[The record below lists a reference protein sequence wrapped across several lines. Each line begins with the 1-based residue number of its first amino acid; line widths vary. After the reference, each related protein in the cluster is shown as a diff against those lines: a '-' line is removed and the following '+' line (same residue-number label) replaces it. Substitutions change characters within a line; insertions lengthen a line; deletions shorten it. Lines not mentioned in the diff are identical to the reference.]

1 MLLPLMNLEIMHKD
15 EDEDVAVEEA
25 EAVVVDVVVVILTKT
40 IILVAIILMVVD
52 VVILIIVVVAKR
64 IIITTLHKVKIFKHK
79 IREIMPEHHRTLE
92 VLVIDVV
99 ARVIGQ
105 GPVVHLHIFANF
117 TRLPLKE
124 RKKK

>member
-1 MLLPLMNLEIMHKD
+1 MLLPLMNLEIMHM
-15 EDEDVAVEEA
+15 DEDVAVEEA
-25 EAVVVDVVVVILTKT
+25 EAVVVDVDVGVAILTKT
-40 IILVAIILMVVD
+40 IILITIILMVVD
-52 VVILIIVVVAKR
+52 VVILIIVAVAKR
-64 IIITTLHKVKIFKHK
+64 IIITTLHKVKMSSHK

-99 ARVIGQ
+99 AQVIGQ